1 MKLFSLAKKVEEE
14 SRKHQILPYILL
26 MIPLSVLICLLL
38 LCVRLSY
45 VLILDN
51 SKENEYDEVQEL
63 PNPHLE
69 MPEMQHNSRR
79 PSCETNKENILETSL
94 QLSTV
99 DEGDEDANEEEMNVI
114 VVDKTE
120 PIKESSDDEKGENY
134 FYYQIMIHFSFRM

>member
-1 MKLFSLAKKVEEE
+1 
-14 SRKHQILPYILL
+14 

-38 LCVRLSY
+38 LCIRLSY

-69 MPEMQHNSRR
+69 MPEMQNNSRR
-79 PSCETNKENILETSL
+79 HSCETSKGNILETSL

-99 DEGDEDANEEEMNVI
+99 DEGDEDENEGEMDII
-114 VVDKTE
+114 VVDKAKQME
-120 PIKESSDDEKGENY
+120 ESGDGEKGEIFFIANNDELL
-134 FYYQIMIHFSFRM
+134 F